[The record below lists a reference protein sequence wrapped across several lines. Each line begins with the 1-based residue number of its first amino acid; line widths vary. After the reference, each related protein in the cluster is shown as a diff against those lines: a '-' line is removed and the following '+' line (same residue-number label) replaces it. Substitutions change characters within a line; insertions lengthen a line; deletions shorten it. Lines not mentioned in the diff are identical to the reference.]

1 MKLLD
6 TDTCI
11 AILRGNGYVIGRREQ
26 ESDAVKT
33 SWVTA
38 AELYFGAAKS
48 ASPDANRRL
57 VDEFL
62 ATLEVPSPDLAAAQ
76 AFGFAKALLQRAG
89 LPLADADLI
98 IASVAIAEGAT
109 VVTGNTRHFGRLPGV
124 QIEDWSRPSRDR

>member
-1 MKLLD
+1 VKLLD

-11 AILRGNGYVIGRREQ
+11 AILRGNDYVIERRAQ
-26 ESDAVKT
+26 ESDAVNT

-48 ASPDANRRL
+48 VAPDANRRV

-62 ATLEVPSPDLAAAQ
+62 ATLEVLSPDLAAAQ
-76 AFGFAKALLQRAG
+76 AFGYAKALLQRAG
-89 LPLADADLI
+89 MPLADADLM

-109 VVTGNTRHFGRLPGV
+109 VVTGNTRHLGRIPGV
-124 QIEDWSRPSRDR
+124 RIEDWIKPSRDR

>member
-11 AILRGNGYVIGRREQ
+11 AILRGKKHVIDRREK
-26 ESDAVKT
+26 EPDDVAT

-48 ASPDANRRL
+48 DAPDDNQTV

-62 ATLEVPSPDLAAAQ
+62 ETLPVLQPNLAAAQ
-76 AFGFAKALLQRAG
+76 VFGEAKALLQRAG
-89 LPLADADLI
+89 LPLPDADLF
-98 IASVAIAEGAT
+98 IAAIAVANNAT
-109 VVTGNTRHFGRLPGV
+109 VVTGNKKHFSRIPGV
-124 QIEDWSRPSRDR
+124 AVEDWIWTSK